1 MSKRSTF
8 QEVLVDNREVC
19 VKGWRSKG
27 TKHFSLL
34 CVSSRLCR
42 WHHIQCTGG
51 QLEGRRRQGRVRVRS
66 KERLWTNREFWKPI
80 FLADLDKWITWPNKR
95 SMKFIAWFSWK
106 FAKTEVKHKIYHL
119 QHLSPFC
126 NWFTQKSRFIGLFEL
141 YLCFLSFICVFEL
154 YLCFRTQSMWP
165 RAGLLVC

>member
-8 QEVLVDNREVC
+8 QEVLVDNGEVC
-19 VKGWRSKG
+19 MKGWRSKG
-27 TKHFSLL
+27 SKHFFSLVCFIAVVPL
-34 CVSSRLCR
+34 TPHTVHWWSV
-42 WHHIQCTGG
+42 GG
-51 QLEGRRRQGRVRVRS
+51 KTPARQGPRKIEGETVNKKWILKTYLV
-66 KERLWTNREFWKPI
+66 
-80 FLADLDKWITWPNKR
+80 ADLDKWIMWPNKR
-95 SMKFIAWFSWK
+95 SVKFIAWFSWK